1 MEHYQYM
8 ERQKLEPPTYIEM
21 VHKLNQAIFYC
32 YNESSERL
40 PVGMVR
46 DFTFKNNNTLC
57 FDVTYFP
64 PTEQMWNVFAAELH
78 FYKKGI
84 PFSIVLHGVAIISN
98 AEYNFVQFSIQ
109 NAVYFGVEDDETDT
123 DFLSYLVKPY
133 IYFYRKSSEFISHS
147 FIKKGIT
154 NTLSKLSANA

>member
-46 DFTFKNNNTLC
+46 DFTFKNNNTL
-57 FDVTYFP
+57 
-64 PTEQMWNVFAAELH
+64 L
-78 FYKKGI
+78 
-84 PFSIVLHGVAIISN
+84 FSQAI
-98 AEYNFVQFSIQ
+98 YL
-109 NAVYFGVEDDETDT
+109 
-123 DFLSYLVKPY
+123 FLSQKLRIYLSF
-133 IYFYRKSSEFISHS
+133 FY
-147 FIKKGIT
+147 
-154 NTLSKLSANA
+154 